1 MDMVDIA
8 EEVIDL
14 EMTDSTAGVEAEE
27 KETSPQ
33 AGPTTTDAHV
43 EQPKK
48 KETPQGKQDAKER
61 KHGGPP
67 TEKERNLAMAMKHIA
82 EEKKQ
87 AEMKGNV
94 YLWLAEKIPEICNQ
108 AISMAK
114 GDADVRMLAGHVSAE
129 FRAAFQKLQHGGRA
143 PNPGQTEK
151 KRQSPETSK
160 ATKPKGTTAQKQEAP
175 SGKRTYATVAKQASG
190 GTKQPVAQKKKT
202 TTKSPGKEG
211 EQMCAKKQHQAMK
224 ITVPDSDSEMAEQF
238 HEAPAPIV
246 PAAKSRA
253 PPVRTYDHSKPTNY
267 PAFRT
272 FLEAQWV
279 LTGSNYSSQ
288 AEFIL
293 HCYGH
298 LVDTAASQVH
308 NYVKTMLKKPQVSL
322 HQEANVE
329 KFLDHLDTLFV
340 DPAAAAR
347 ALHQVSTLRANLSA
361 SPQAHVS
368 RVTQLLHD
376 AGSSAWAD
384 NVKKRQ
390 LTATLPKKENHVAWV
405 VPELTEDLLIGY
417 PWLKKKGALIDC
429 AKDTVTFKSGIV
441 AHGKLTNAP
450 NFRSTLEQIHDVTKI
465 LHTVSQDSLH
475 VFTASID
482 DINKALDRLQRDRQ
496 PADPNVWKKKVPHW
510 VDIENVKAFDPDAQF
525 TKKANPLLPHQSYQ
539 HKQPKQQPHDTDRRP
554 QRQRTIMSS
563 LLRSFEAQE
572 RAFKERR
579 DEAKRLIIPLMEVIE
594 THCARE
600 ATQTARAVKAEFL
613 ETAVRMLEN
622 ILMGKISKT
631 LKTDDRGQGQPKEAK
646 KTPDDAHVAISFAE
660 VAKMAAQTTAG
671 NQSPAPEPKSH
682 ESAKQ
687 GGETTESWSESAQ
700 ATSCAIARAS

>member
-48 KETPQGKQDAKER
+48 KETPQGKQAAKER

-129 FRAAFQKLQHGGRA
+129 FRAAFQNLQHGGRA

-211 EQMCAKKQHQAMK
+211 EQMVRVFIRRLGTEKHKNNEGNTSTNRSIQCAKRQHQAMK

-308 NYVKTMLKKPQVSL
+308 NYVKTMLKKPQ
-322 HQEANVE
+322 EANVE

-390 LTATLPKKENHVAWV
+390 LTATLPKKVRDALVVWQKLCEDFPTAFVA
-405 VPELTEDLLIGY
+405 P
-417 PWLKKKGALIDC
+417 PP
-429 AKDTVTFKSGIV
+429 
-441 AHGKLTNAP
+441 AP
-450 NFRSTLEQIHDVTKI
+450 S
-465 LHTVSQDSLH
+465 HTRRHS
-475 VFTASID
+475 
-482 DINKALDRLQRDRQ
+482 Q
-496 PADPNVWKKKVPHW
+496 PAP
-510 VDIENVKAFDPDAQF
+510 APDAMDWTPTPVAAASQNASN
-525 TKKANPLLPHQSYQ
+525 KP
-539 HKQPKQQPHDTDRRP
+539 
-554 QRQRTIMSS
+554 
-563 LLRSFEAQE
+563 
-572 RAFKERR
+572 RAKWV
-579 DEAKRLIIPLMEVIE
+579 PP
-594 THCARE
+594 
-600 ATQTARAVKAEFL
+600 AV
-613 ETAVRMLEN
+613 LEN
-622 ILMGKISKT
+622 
-631 LKTDDRGQGQPKEAK
+631 R
-646 KTPDDAHVAISFAE
+646 
-660 VAKMAAQTTAG
+660 
-671 NQSPAPEPKSH
+671 
-682 ESAKQ
+682 KQ
-687 GGETTESWSESAQ
+687 N
-700 ATSCAIARAS
+700 RL